1 MTTSKHT
8 FSVFQIVKN
17 ITILSHIVRNMY
29 ILKPDGF
36 FFLVIRKDYLQED
49 IFVSLYTVRSKI
61 KEGCVLFW
69 GLSHYQMALFCPSFH
84 VVFQGF

>member
-17 ITILSHIVRNMY
+17 ITILSHIVRYMY
-29 ILKPDGF
+29 SETWRI

-84 VVFQGF
+84 VVFHGF